1 VTPGVRVVLDAR
13 PLQAPDRAPATAAYL
28 DALLTAFDAD
38 PLPGESFAFLL
49 QSDLDDPTERFTNL
63 VVVGRRLLPPT
74 RLLRSGALTVDPF
87 LLGGA
92 SLGAAWRAERQGAA
106 GAVYH
111 AVGGAV
117 PLFSRVPTVVTLLDL
132 AAWELP
138 HAFQRGATVRFGQR
152 LRAQLLRDAAA
163 VIVGTDAVAA
173 AARRLL
179 RIRRARI
186 HIVPLAP
193 RDEFRAAARSAAVAA
208 LAAADANPGGHSE
221 GTGADHR
228 AERERLGLPAR
239 YFVYSGR
246 YDARHDLATLLRALA
261 DLAAAGRPA
270 VLPADVPWPPRV
282 LLVGAPPDDR
292 AALARAAAREGVGDT
307 LAYAPALEPA
317 RLATLVAGARAALL
331 PVVSEAAGLPVIE
344 AVAAGTPVVASAV
357 GALPEIVGSAGILV
371 EPRDSR
377 RLAVAL
383 ATAWADDRVHG
394 RLAAAARERAEADER
409 TWRDV
414 ARDTRAVY
422 AAAGVP
428 RSERAA

>member
-1 VTPGVRVVLDAR
+1 VTPGVRVVLDVR

-28 DALLTAFDAD
+28 DALLAAFDAD

-49 QSDLDDPTERFTNL
+49 QSDLDDPTARFSNL
-63 VVVGRRLLPPT
+63 TVVGRRLLPPT
-74 RLLRSGALTVDPF
+74 RLLRSGALTIDPF

-138 HAFQRGATVRFGQR
+138 HAFQRGTAIRFGQR
-152 LRAQLLRDAAA
+152 LRAQLLRDATA
-163 VIVGTDAVAA
+163 VIVGTEAVGK

-179 RIRRARI
+179 RIRRDRL
-186 HIVPLAP
+186 HVVPLAP
-193 RDEFRAAARSAAVAA
+193 REEFRFAAATAARAAAAEEASGRR
-208 LAAADANPGGHSE
+208 SE

-261 DLAAAGRPA
+261 DLASAGRPA
-270 VLPADVPWPPRV
+270 VLPEDVPWPPRV

-307 LAYAPALEPA
+307 LAYAPALEPS

-344 AVAAGTPVVASAV
+344 AIAAAAPVVASAV
-357 GALPEIVGSAGILV
+357 GALPELVGAAGILV
-371 EPRDSR
+371 EPRDPA

-383 ATAWADDRVHG
+383 ATIWSDDRVHG
-394 RLAAAARERAEADER
+394 RLAAAARERSETDHR
-409 TWRDV
+409 TWLDV

>member
-1 VTPGVRVVLDAR
+1 VTPGVRVVLDVR
-13 PLQAPDRAPATAAYL
+13 PLQAPERAPATAAYL
-28 DALLTAFDAD
+28 DALLAAFDAD
-38 PLPGESFAFLL
+38 PLEGESFAFLL
-49 QSDLDDPTERFTNL
+49 QSDLHDPTVRFTHL
-63 VVVGRRLLPPT
+63 TVVGRRLLPPT

-111 AVGGAV
+111 AAGGAV
-117 PLFSRVPTVVTLLDL
+117 PLFSRLPTVVTLLDL

-138 HAFQRGATVRFGQR
+138 HAFQRGATIRFGQR
-152 LRAQLLRDAAA
+152 LRAQLLREATA
-163 VIVGTDAVAA
+163 VIVGSDAVAG

-179 RIRRARI
+179 RIRRDRI
-186 HIVPLAP
+186 HVVPLAA
-193 RDEFRAAARSAAVAA
+193 REEFRAAGARAAGAA
-208 LAAADANPGGHSE
+208 AAADESPGRASD
-221 GTGADHR
+221 GTGEDHR

-270 VLPADVPWPPRV
+270 VLPEDVPWPPRV

-307 LAYAPALEPA
+307 LAYAPSLEPA
-317 RLATLVAGARAALL
+317 RLATLVAGARAALM

-344 AVAAGTPVVASAV
+344 ALAAGTPVVASAV
-357 GALPEIVGSAGILV
+357 GALPELVGPAGILV
-371 EPRDSR
+371 EPRDPA
-377 RLAVAL
+377 RLGVAL
-383 ATAWADDRVHG
+383 ATIWADDRVHG
-394 RLAAAARERAEADER
+394 RLAAAARERSETDRR
-409 TWRDV
+409 TWLDV

>member
-13 PLQAPDRAPATAAYL
+13 PLQAPERAPVTAAYL
-28 DALLTAFDAD
+28 DALLAAYDAD
-38 PLPGESFAFLL
+38 PLAGESFAFLL
-49 QSDLDDPTERFTNL
+49 QSDLDDPTDRFTNL
-63 VVVGRRLLPPT
+63 TVVGRRMLPPT
-74 RLLRSGALTVDPF
+74 RLLRSGALTIDPF

-117 PLFSRVPTVVTLLDL
+117 PLFSRIPTVVTLLDL

-152 LRAQLLRDAAA
+152 LRAQLLREAAA
-163 VIVGTDAVAA
+163 IIVGSDAVAG

-179 RIRRARI
+179 RIRRDRI
-186 HIVPLAP
+186 HVVPLAP
-193 RDEFRAAARSAAVAA
+193 REEFRAAAARHAGAAG
-208 LAAADANPGGHSE
+208 DSPGRRSE
-221 GTGADHR
+221 GVGEDHR

-270 VLPADVPWPPRV
+270 VLPEDVPWPPRV
-282 LLVGAPPDDR
+282 LLIGAPPDDR
-292 AALARAAAREGVGDT
+292 AALARAAAREGVGET

-317 RLATLVAGARAALL
+317 RLATLVAGARAALMPAL
-331 PVVSEAAGLPVIE
+331 SEAAGLPVIE
-344 AVAAGTPVVASAV
+344 ALAAGTPVVASAV
-357 GALPEIVGSAGILV
+357 GALPELVGPAGILV
-371 EPRDSR
+371 EPRDAG
-377 RLAVAL
+377 RLGVAL
-383 ATAWADDRVHG
+383 ATIWADDRVHG
-394 RLAAAARERAEADER
+394 GLAAAARERSEANRR
-409 TWRDV
+409 TWLDV
-414 ARDTRAVY
+414 ASETRAVY

>member
-1 VTPGVRVVLDAR
+1 M
-13 PLQAPDRAPATAAYL
+13 TAAYL
-28 DALLTAFDAD
+28 DALLAAYDAA
-38 PLPGESFAFLL
+38 PLAGESFAFLL
-49 QSDLDDPTERFTNL
+49 QSDLDDPTGRFTHL
-63 VVVGRRLLPPT
+63 SVVGRRLLPPT

-152 LRAQLLRDAAA
+152 LRAQLLREATA
-163 VIVGTDAVAA
+163 VIVGSDSVAV

-179 RIRRARI
+179 RIRRDRI
-186 HIVPLAP
+186 HVVPLAP
-193 RDEFRAAARSAAVAA
+193 RAEFRAALDPSGSN
-208 LAAADANPGGHSE
+208 AAAAGSDGSSGRRADGMGE
-221 GTGADHR
+221 DHR
-228 AERERLGLPAR
+228 AERERLGLPER

-270 VLPADVPWPPRV
+270 VLPEEVPWPPRV

-292 AALARAAAREGVGDT
+292 AALARAAAREGVSET
-307 LAYAPALEPA
+307 LAYAPTLEPA
-317 RLATLVAGARAALL
+317 RLATLVAGARAALM

-344 AVAAGTPVVASAV
+344 ALAAGTPVVASAV
-357 GALPEIVGSAGILV
+357 GALPELIGPAGILV
-371 EPRDSR
+371 EPRDAG
-377 RLAVAL
+377 RLGVAL
-383 ATAWADDRVHG
+383 ATIWADDRVHAG
-394 RLAAAARERAEADER
+394 LAVAAREHSEADRR
-409 TWRDV
+409 TWLDV
-414 ARDTRAVY
+414 AWETRAVY

>member
-1 VTPGVRVVLDAR
+1 MTPGVRVVLDAR
-13 PLQAPDRAPATAAYL
+13 PLQAPDRAPVTAAYL
-28 DALLTAFDAD
+28 DALLAAYDAE
-38 PLPGESFAFLL
+38 PLAGESFAFLL
-49 QSDLDDPTERFTNL
+49 QSDLDDPTERFSHLT
-63 VVVGRRLLPPT
+63 VVGRRMLPPT
-74 RLLRSGALTVDPF
+74 RLLRSGALTIDPF

-117 PLFSRVPTVVTLLDL
+117 PLFSRIPTVVSLLDL

-163 VIVGTDAVAA
+163 IIVGTDAVAG

-179 RIRRARI
+179 RIRRDRI
-186 HIVPLAP
+186 HVVRLAP
-193 RDEFRAAARSAAVAA
+193 RDEFRAAAARNAG
-208 LAAADANPGGHSE
+208 AAADGSAGRWSE
-221 GTGADHR
+221 GTGEDHR

-270 VLPADVPWPPRV
+270 VLPDDVPWPPRV

-307 LAYAPALEPA
+307 LAYAPTLEPA
-317 RLATLVAGARAALL
+317 RLATLVAGARAALM
-331 PVVSEAAGLPVIE
+331 PVVSEAAGLPAIE
-344 AVAAGTPVVASAV
+344 ALAAGTPVVASAV
-357 GALPEIVGSAGILV
+357 GALPELVGPAGILV
-371 EPRDSR
+371 EPRDAG
-377 RLAVAL
+377 RLGVAL
-383 ATAWADDRVHG
+383 ATIWADDRVHRG
-394 RLAAAARERAEADER
+394 LAAAAREHSETDRR
-409 TWRDV
+409 TWLDV
-414 ARDTRAVY
+414 ARETRAVY